1 MSPEKKKTLKI
12 LKIRMRKAVYKIRR
26 YLFGL
31 SVMGAV
37 ASSPATLSGQVRAEG
52 NGGGKE
58 KINVAE
64 RRSGFGT
71 AQTRRFAS
79 GLQPDD

>member
-37 ASSPATLSGQVRAEG
+37 ASSPAPLSGQVRAEG
-52 NGGGKE
+52 SGGG
-58 KINVAE
+58 
-64 RRSGFGT
+64 
-71 AQTRRFAS
+71 
-79 GLQPDD
+79 